1 MNGSVAPLSGV
12 KVIDLSIYVAAP
24 AITSIFG
31 YLGADVIKVETP
43 KGDPYRTTGAG
54 FGLPTNIDEN
64 PLYDTVNSYKRGL
77 CLDLRTDEGKKVMH
91 RLIEQADIFVTNFR
105 ENALEGMG
113 MTYEDVKAINP
124 KIVYGKGD
132 GYGEF
137 GPDAPRAGF
146 DATAFFA
153 RSGFAQEASYPG
165 AAPAITP
172 SGTGDVVTSLGLG
185 VGILAAYVQAKETGV
200 GSKVKTSLYT
210 AALWA
215 LASPIVR
222 RQYVPRDPTPRD
234 VSTPGFLAIAT
245 DYVCKDGTW
254 VRFCGMMAERYWAQ
268 FCRALGLEEYI
279 EDPRFCT
286 SRQQAAN
293 ATECY
298 ALMAEKMKLKTYAE
312 WEPIFRQNDLPFEK
326 VMGVAES
333 ICDPQS
339 IANSYAS
346 ILCYGEKK
354 VYLPM
359 PPVQVSTLEASERA
373 TAPKLGENS
382 TEVLADFNFSEEEI
396 AALIAGGAV
405 KQS

>member
-1 MNGSVAPLSGV
+1 MNRSAAPLSGV

-24 AITSIFG
+24 AATSIFG

-54 FGLPTNIDEN
+54 FGLPTNVDEN

-77 CLDLRTDEGKKVMH
+77 CLDLRTDEGKKVMY
-91 RLIEQADIFVTNFR
+91 RLIEQADIFITNFR

-113 MTYEDVKAINP
+113 MTYDEVKAINP
-124 KIVYGKGD
+124 RIVYGKGD

-146 DATAFFA
+146 DSTAFFA
-153 RSGFAQEASYPG
+153 RSGFADEASYPG
-165 AAPAITP
+165 SAPAITP
-172 SGTGDVVTSLGLG
+172 SGAGDTVTSLGLG
-185 VGILAAYVQAKETGV
+185 LGVLAAYIQAKETGA
-200 GSKVKTSLYT
+200 GCKVKTSLYT
-210 AALWA
+210 SALWS

-222 RQYVPRDPTPRD
+222 RQYVPRDMTPRD
-234 VSTPGFLAIAT
+234 VTKPGFLAIAA
-245 DYVCKDGTW
+245 DFVCKDGVW

-268 FCRALGLEEYI
+268 FCRALGLEDYI

-293 ATECY
+293 AAACY
-298 ALMAEKMKLKTYAE
+298 ALMAEKLKLKTYAE
-312 WEPIFRQNDLPFEK
+312 WDPIFRQNDLPFEK
-326 VMGVAES
+326 VMGAAEAVS
-333 ICDPQS
+333 DPQS
-339 IANSYAS
+339 LANNYAS
-346 ILCYGEKK
+346 PLYYGDRK

-359 PPVQVSTLEASERA
+359 PPVQVSTLEAGERA

-382 TEVLADFNFSEEEI
+382 VEILADFNFSEDEINGLI
-396 AALIAGGAV
+396 AAGAV
-405 KQS
+405 KQC